1 MCFTGAGLSVGWS
14 LARRSPAR
22 WLHSEGSETGFHT
35 EAAATVKVRRRASEL
50 YFSTSSLATS
60 IVDLNLVRTRVRTKL
75 ASGVIM
81 YTDENSE
88 IGVYFRIGVAKN
100 NRC

>member
-1 MCFTGAGLSVGWS
+1 MYPGT
-14 LARRSPAR
+14 
-22 WLHSEGSETGFHT
+22 
-35 EAAATVKVRRRASEL
+35 
-50 YFSTSSLATS
+50 STC
-60 IVDLNLVRTRVRTKL
+60 IFVDLNLVRTRVRTKL